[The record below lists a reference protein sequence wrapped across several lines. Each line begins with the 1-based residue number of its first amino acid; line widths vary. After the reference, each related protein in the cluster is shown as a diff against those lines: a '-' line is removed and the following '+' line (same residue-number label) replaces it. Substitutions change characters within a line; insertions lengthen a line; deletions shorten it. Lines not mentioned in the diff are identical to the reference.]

1 MGHTVWVN
9 GSLVAED
16 EPAITAF
23 DHGLTVGDGVF
34 ETTKI
39 TTGVP
44 YALTRHLLRLQNS
57 AQGLGLPE
65 PDLDLVRRGITEV
78 IEANA
83 TSSGVLRITYTAGI
97 APLGS
102 GRGDRPP
109 TLIMAIGPAPQPE
122 RYISAVTVPWPRN
135 ERGALT
141 GLKTTSYAE
150 HVRMLA
156 RAHAAGADEA
166 ILANTVG
173 NLCEGTSTN
182 VFVGLDG
189 ELITPP
195 CSAGILPGI
204 TRALVLEW
212 VDAKEMDLPLSI
224 LETADEILLTSS
236 VRGVRPVH
244 QIDGRRLA
252 PVPGPL
258 ATAAMATYAERSS
271 ALLDP

>member
-9 GSLVAED
+9 GSLVGQG

-39 TTGVP
+39 IAGVP
-44 YALTRHLLRLQNS
+44 YALTRHLLRLRNS

-65 PDLDLVRRGITEV
+65 PDLDLVRQGVTEI
-78 IEANA
+78 IEVNA
-83 TSSGVLRITYTAGI
+83 TSDGVLRITYTAGI

-102 GRGDRPP
+102 GRGSTPP
-109 TLIMAIGPAPQPE
+109 TLIIAIGPVPPPE
-122 RYISAVTVPWPRN
+122 RHVSAVTVPWPRN
-135 ERGALT
+135 ERGALA

-166 ILANTVG
+166 IMANTVG

-182 VFVGLDG
+182 VFVGIDG

-195 CSAGILPGI
+195 CSAGALPGI

-212 VDAKEMDLPLSI
+212 VGAQELDLPLSI

-236 VRGVRPVH
+236 VRGVRPVSRV
-244 QIDGRRLA
+244 DGRRLKQ
-252 PVPGPL
+252 VPGPL
-258 ATAAMATYAERSS
+258 ASAAMATYAERSS